1 MEVTTDREIKQ
12 RVFRNLLEARNRFPL
27 QTVADKCGVPLDT
40 ILGVINARPF
50 QMDVWNNLDIQLTKI
65 LFEKE

>member
-50 QMDVWNNLDIQLTKI
+50 
-65 LFEKE
+65 